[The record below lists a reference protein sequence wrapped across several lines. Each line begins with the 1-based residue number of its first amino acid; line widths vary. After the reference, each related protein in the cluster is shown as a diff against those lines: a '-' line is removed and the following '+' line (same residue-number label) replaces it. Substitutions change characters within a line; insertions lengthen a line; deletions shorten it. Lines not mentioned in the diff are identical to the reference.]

1 MSFLSIRYFSSS
13 KMKLRI
19 LVVALIL
26 AVALGVE
33 SSVGE

>member
-1 MSFLSIRYFSSS
+1 MSFLSIRYFSPS

-19 LVVALIL
+19 LVVAFVL